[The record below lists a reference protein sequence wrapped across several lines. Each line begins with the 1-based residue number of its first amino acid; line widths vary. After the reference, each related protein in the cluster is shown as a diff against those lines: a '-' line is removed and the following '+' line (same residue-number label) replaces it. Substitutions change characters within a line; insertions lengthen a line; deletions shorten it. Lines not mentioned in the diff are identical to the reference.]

1 MAPVL
6 SKARAMVKDEGSCAC
21 GPMKAR
27 PFLAALAAVAA
38 LLMSLAVAAW
48 WLLLQHGP
56 LALQA
61 QPLQLPLAARFV
73 PRTAP
78 LSLHWLVGPDQP
90 AAYARAVAPP
100 RQRRAAAAA
109 LDRLRDGAFAAAGL
123 DYPSEL
129 APWLGNESSLAL
141 LTPPA
146 DQGPP
151 GWVLALRSRDS
162 AGARRFLQRFWQT
175 RSLAGTDLQI
185 SSYRGM
191 GLISGRGALIGQ
203 EPQPLATALINDELV
218 LIASGRGA
226 LEQALDVSQIDELN
240 QAASA
245 PLQQAVGRLGQGV
258 ALLTARPD
266 AMQRWLGLPLSSA
279 AGGAPQGLQELVA
292 ALQPA
297 GSGVVVEALAQV
309 RGPLSPRSLGGGAQL
324 LQAVQQP
331 SRSLALL
338 SDPASLLAPPAD
350 GEPADAWSA
359 LLGPALDHALSALS
373 GPLPALLAA
382 ADQGPLLWADQ
393 AEGWLLGT
401 PPATP
406 SLEAVQ
412 QGLEAD
418 GYSLSPLQS
427 HGQTLQA
434 WTRLRSRPVK
444 GNPDQLQAELAGARA
459 IEGAWAW
466 WGQGLAVLQ
475 QQHEGH
481 RPPEERLAQ
490 LQALEMPAAPVQWAV
505 DGPLARS
512 LLARWTPWRLLT
524 TLSST
529 ALAPV
534 VDGAA
539 IGLEADGPQALHLR
553 GRLELRG

>member
-1 MAPVL
+1 
-6 SKARAMVKDEGSCAC
+6 MVKDEGSCAC

-27 PFLAALAAVAA
+27 PFLAALSAAAA
-38 LLMSLAVAAW
+38 LLLSLGMAAW

-56 LALQA
+56 LALQT

-123 DYPSEL
+123 DYASEL
-129 APWLGNESSLAL
+129 APWLGRESSLAL

-245 PLQQAVGRLGQGV
+245 PLQQVVGRLDHGV

-266 AMQRWLGLPLSSA
+266 AMQRWLGLPVA
-279 AGGAPQGLQELVA
+279 TGADPAGLQELVA

-297 GSGVVVEALAQV
+297 GSALVVDALAQV
-309 RGPLSPRSLGGGAQL
+309 RQPLSPRRLGPGTQL
-324 LQAVQQP
+324 LQAVRQP
-331 SRSLALL
+331 ARSLALL
-338 SDPASLLAPPAD
+338 SDPASLLAAEPAD
-350 GEPADAWSA
+350 GDSGEAWA
-359 LLGPALDHALSALS
+359 VLGPALQRALSALS

-382 ADQGPLLWADQ
+382 ADDGPLLWADQ
-393 AEGWLLGT
+393 ADGWLLGT
-401 PPATP
+401 PLATP

-412 QGLEAD
+412 QGLAAD

-427 HGQTLQA
+427 HGQTVQA

-459 IEGAWAW
+459 TEGAWAW

-481 RPPEERLAQ
+481 RPPMERLSQ
-490 LQALEMPAAPVQWAV
+490 LEALALPDAPLQWAM
-505 DGPLARS
+505 DGGLAQT

-529 ALAPV
+529 PLAPV

-539 IGLEADGPQALHLR
+539 LGLEADGSQALHLR